1 MTSSKGLNF
10 SPSLPQFL
18 ADRQSAYYTTLS
30 GGNNSGKS
38 VLLKNMKIH
47 LGRRAYMAGPQR
59 FYHVYELSTQRW
71 NVQDYDSWD
80 NSFRQNFY
88 QEDANTETN
97 FIDLGRV
104 IGALND
110 SKRQELFELCGALI
124 GSQFELKRREEDND
138 LSPRYVDMDGQ
149 NLSVGSTGTRLLMTL
164 LGLCMDE
171 QFDVILIDEPE
182 LGLSPRVQG
191 ELARFFA
198 DKDRRDQYFPHL
210 NGIFVT
216 THSHIFLDRSNIS
229 NNFII
234 TKSGRDVEIRQVQSM
249 TQLHDLQFNMLG
261 NSLEALFLPSAFIIC
276 EGKTDKPFIE
286 RLIQLR
292 HPGRR
297 VLVLESQG
305 DVKRMFRTLSQSLG
319 DIYKSPFRNRTFVV
333 LDSIHT
339 HGTKEDLI
347 DMGAVPENIVIWEHN
362 GIEYVYP
369 PELVA
374 NVFGCGISDLPSLS
388 TKNDEISLNG
398 VTRRKTVL
406 CEEVA
411 SAMTPET
418 KQSNELEQKL
428 LGPLAAALGA

>member
-1 MTSSKGLNF
+1 MMNSKGLLF
-10 SPSLPQFL
+10 HPDLPQFMTE
-18 ADRQSAYYTTLS
+18 RQSAYYTTLS

-38 VLLKNMKIH
+38 VLLKNMKFH

-59 FYHVYELSTQRW
+59 FYHIYELSTQRW
-71 NVQDYDSWD
+71 NLQDYDSWD
-80 NSFRQNFY
+80 QQFRQNFA
-88 QEDANTETN
+88 QEEANTENN

-104 IGALND
+104 IGALKD
-110 SKRQELFELCGALI
+110 GKRNQLFELCGSLI
-124 GSQFELKRREEDND
+124 GSKFDLKRRDEDNE

-171 QFDVILIDEPE
+171 QFDVMLIDEPE

-198 DKDRRDQYFPHL
+198 DKERRDQYFPHL
-210 NGIFVT
+210 KGILVA
-216 THSHIFLDRSNIS
+216 THSHIFLDRSNIG
-229 NNFII
+229 NNFTV
-234 TKSGRDVEIRQVQSM
+234 TKMSKEVEIRQVQSM
-249 TQLHDLQFNMLG
+249 AQLHELQFNMLG

-319 DIYKSPFRNRTFVV
+319 DIYKSPFRDRTFLV
-333 LDSIHT
+333 LDSTHT
-339 HGTKEDLI
+339 QGTRQDLI
-347 DMGAVPENIVIWEHN
+347 GMGAVAKNIVVWDKN

-369 PELVA
+369 PGLVA
-374 NVFGCGISDLPSLS
+374 EVFGCGTSDLPSLAI
-388 TKNDEISLNG
+388 TDDEISLN
-398 VTRRKTVL
+398 RDYSS
-406 CEEVA
+406 E
-411 SAMTPET
+411 
-418 KQSNELEQKL
+418 N
-428 LGPLAAALGA
+428 GPLRGSDRRNDQ